1 MLVTNDG
8 TMLYDVRST
17 LDYLDKQGITF
28 DDVAQFV
35 REFVDLY
42 KYHDKFEDTYEYMKN
57 DMLDS
62 LGDKRVI
69 TGIDL
74 DYAGEHFS
82 NFAYEIREVA
92 DDLGKPSRNGNTRA
106 DLAKRLNDILD
117 EYDGAL
123 LLY

>member
-8 TMLYDVRST
+8 TILYDVRST
-17 LDYLDKQGITF
+17 LDYLDKQGMTF

-92 DDLGKPSRNGNTRA
+92 DDLEKPSRKGNTRA
-106 DLAKRLNDILD
+106 DLAKRLNDILE

>member
-8 TMLYDVRST
+8 TMLYDVQST
-17 LDYLDKQGITF
+17 LDYLDKQGMTF

-92 DDLGKPSRNGNTRA
+92 DDLEKPSRKGNTRA

>member
-1 MLVTNDG
+1 MMVTNDG

-17 LDYLDKQGITF
+17 LEYLDNQGITF

-42 KYHDKFEDTYEYMKN
+42 KFHERFEKTYDYMKN
-57 DMLDS
+57 DMLDA

-82 NFAYEIREVA
+82 N
-92 DDLGKPSRNGNTRA
+92 
-106 DLAKRLNDILD
+106 LA
-117 EYDGAL
+117 
-123 LLY
+123 

>member
-1 MLVTNDG
+1 MLVLNDG
-8 TMLYDVRST
+8 TMLYDVRSA
-17 LDYLDKQGITF
+17 LEYLDNQGITF

-42 KYHDKFEDTYEYMKN
+42 KHNEQFEKTYEYMKN

-92 DDLGKPSRNGNTRA
+92 DDLNKPSRKGNTRA
-106 DLAKRLNDILD
+106 DLAERLENIVD

>member
-17 LDYLDKQGITF
+17 LDYLDKQGMTF

-92 DDLGKPSRNGNTRA
+92 DDLEKPSRKGNTRA